1 MRKRANKKNKSYHAQ
16 RKKKKIFYII
26 TFLLA
31 ILFVMSTF
39 IFVKAQKTLTKT
51 HVNTKIKS
59 SSISAK
65 KPLTI
70 LLMGVDTGDNS
81 RGGADSWNGNSDSQI
96 ILTLNPRTKTTTI
109 ISVERDTMTN
119 IEDASGKIQSTQKM
133 NAAYPLGFNN
143 GGLSSAVTYA
153 MKTIGNQVGLN
164 LNNFMIVNMDGLVN
178 LVNDV
183 GGVEVVN
190 DTNGS
195 DVYQGTDS
203 GKITLPGSDKTVDS
217 GAIYIS
223 NTEPE
228 YKAYVPYLSGNPKQ
242 LINGEQALVFARD
255 RDTLANG
262 NYGRAAHQRE
272 VMTELMNKMLSLNSV
287 FKYQSFLNDISS
299 DFKTNISVNLANL
312 TALMAYKD
320 CLNKVVSVQ
329 YQGVSQMVD
338 GGSYE
343 FIPENVDLAIQNIMR
358 QANDESVT
366 DKLDQRVITYENYF
380 GSQIDQ
386 YYMPS
391 ATITIKG
398 KKSGTYGVDTKG
410 SLVKINKENA
420 QDFVSVTGGGI

>member
-1 MRKRANKKNKSYHAQ
+1 MKRKEIRQ
-16 RKKKKIFYII
+16 KKKIKRSKKVYFVR
-26 TFLLA
+26 FMSFFV
-31 ILFVMSTF
+31 ILVVAVSAV
-39 IFVKAQKTLTKT
+39 IYVQAEKTLTKT

-203 GKITLPGSDKTVDS
+203 GKITFDK
-217 GAIYIS
+217 
-223 NTEPE
+223 
-228 YKAYVPYLSGNPKQ
+228 
-242 LINGEQALVFARD
+242 LV
-255 RDTLANG
+255 
-262 NYGRAAHQRE
+262 E
-272 VMTELMNKMLSLNSV
+272 SLNVLIGISLILA
-287 FKYQSFLNDISS
+287 KISISS
-299 DFKTNISVNLANL
+299 
-312 TALMAYKD
+312 
-320 CLNKVVSVQ
+320 
-329 YQGVSQMVD
+329 
-338 GGSYE
+338 
-343 FIPENVDLAIQNIMR
+343 IPEE
-358 QANDESVT
+358 ANTFVPSDVT
-366 DKLDQRVITYENYF
+366 VVGITTFPDINADAKAKLPIV
-380 GSQIDQ
+380 SS
-386 YYMPS
+386 PS
-391 ATITIKG
+391 G
-398 KKSGTYGVDTKG
+398 KLTSF
-410 SLVKINKENA
+410 N
-420 QDFVSVTGGGI
+420 FVQV